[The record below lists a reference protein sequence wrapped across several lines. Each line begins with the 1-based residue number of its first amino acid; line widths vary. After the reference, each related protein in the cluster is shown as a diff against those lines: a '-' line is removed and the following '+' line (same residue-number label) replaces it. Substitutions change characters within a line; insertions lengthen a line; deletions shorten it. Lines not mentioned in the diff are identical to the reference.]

1 MNLIIG
7 DLTNSLKHFN
17 VQLTYINF
25 EGNEEISFKGIRTQI
40 IEAIQE
46 VGYSF
51 QVKNRTL
58 VKYFSVQ

>member
-17 VQLTYINF
+17 VQLTDINF
-25 EGNEEISFKGIRTQI
+25 EGNEEISFKGIWTQI

-46 VGYSF
+46 VGSSF